1 MQYISKL
8 LPCLQKS
15 SALIA
20 AVLYTLSPV
29 VAGAQQAA
37 NTDRSAVDQSRNGLT
52 IYNINTPNAKGLSN
66 NIHNSFDIPTRGAI
80 DNNSATITYSQL
92 EKGFIEGNPNLTSG
106 REASTILHQIIGG
119 SRSEMNGLLE
129 VAGKKAQLV
138 IVNENGI
145 TCNGC
150 GFINTS
156 RATLSTGAANINAS
170 GELAGFDVTR
180 GDILINGTGLDAVSG
195 NQASD
200 QIDLI
205 ARTVAIRDAA
215 KLRAKQLNVITGSN
229 SVDYA
234 ALTHSKIA
242 GSGAVPEVALDV
254 AALGGMYADYIS
266 LIATDDGVGVNMNG
280 SAASAGNLTLDANGK
295 ISFGAASKVSSG
307 AETTITTTE
316 DFEGA
321 GSVKSAGNLTVTAKN
336 ITNSGELNSGAIVSL
351 EAQEQITSGKTAMI
365 RSENDTSL
373 KAGTGIENN
382 GVVAAYGDL
391 DIDAPDIRNDGGIL
405 WANDNVT
412 IGSSEAANGRAD
424 YVLNRNGRIEAFGG
438 DLEIKA
444 ENIVNQGTAPTANI
458 KDNIYQFYETPGPV
472 NPNGDIKS
480 RLVSATFLA
489 EDGTVRPEYTESYV
503 ALWEQLFSD
512 DLSNATELDPE
523 ILVLLQTSAVGGGG
537 NTLGSSW
544 VTYFGRLTGKASEAG
559 VPSLVELMRGLMA
572 DTARVEEVVAEPEPA
587 EPGGA
592 GGAPDAPTDP
602 EPVVEGPEPGSIKA
616 EYLPQYLALWESLSS
631 GQSISADTLA
641 ALDPSYVKDGKI
653 LPQISNLWNSIR
665 SGSGAN
671 YTILVTI
678 TQDTLNDDG
687 VLAELKAGKN
697 IRLEAKNINNIYG
710 AIQAAGDL
718 DITAENLTNTSFGAS
733 QSRHEV
739 HKRGCFTCHEGV
751 LDFADTFGGVIQ
763 AHGNLNISVTDSLKN
778 MTIGSRSASQLL
790 ADIGVHLQST
800 SNRLNAEV
808 PKPAKSTV
816 APKPTTSTPG
826 AATSTLV
833 NLIAELEEVLEEA
846 HENFE
851 TPESG
856 ELDAFMSSPYLFS
869 RLDFEPLI
877 EQNELRAFEVLSS
890 NDPTVRQAWATQQI
904 RTAQLLGGEG
914 AGQTRSDVISEQL
927 ELALALP
934 TSSYNGA
941 KPLSAVTAFLDKR
954 NGALISADKVDIAA
968 NEVKQIGGGQIV
980 SDSETTIT
988 ADQIDLER
996 GDLKS
1001 GGDISL
1007 SGDQEVR
1014 LAAVDIEAANDV
1026 TLKSDNGDVSIETI
1040 EERTE
1045 FTREFYSDVHV
1056 RNPNCSSGDG
1066 DCEQYTTK
1074 RVKTGSGK
1082 GTSVTHQG
1090 GTLNIGGNLTVEAA
1104 NDVSVVGTEANVDG
1118 DVKLAAGGDLLV
1130 GSARNV
1136 YDYSQT
1142 SGKSS
1147 SKAHSEGLLTSAI
1160 NAGGNIAMTG
1170 TNVGIDASTV
1180 SADGKLDVM
1189 AYNDLSITAGME
1201 NSSYSYKSSSGG
1213 GGFFSKKK
1221 SESLDENHLT
1231 YQESVL
1237 SSGDDMSLNAM
1248 GNIGIAGS
1256 EVESGGDIDIT
1267 AFGGLTITSLQEQH
1281 HREHKVEKSG
1291 PFGGMFG
1298 GSSSRTEIRDL
1309 TEVKGTEITSLTDLT
1324 TQSGS
1329 DTTIRASRV
1338 SAGGDLKIS
1347 VGKGPFA
1354 DPDAKLWLLTDKDR
1368 DYLSVSEYEGGTLK
1382 WTMTEY
1388 GHEKEVVRHAILE
1401 SGGDFIIESP
1411 GGVVVEY
1418 RSTGDFTTDIAQLA
1432 EAPGLEYLADLQG
1445 MDNVDWQGV
1454 EEIYETWYDQSSGL
1468 GGGAMAIIAIATAI
1482 LTAGA
1487 TAGLAAAIS
1496 GATTTA
1502 SIGATTTIVAGTT
1515 YFGTAAQITSMIAVN
1530 AAFSSIA
1537 ATAATSIANGAV
1549 SGDMRGAFQSI
1560 FSSDTLRGAAISLLT
1575 AGATRGGA
1583 EAFGL
1588 DLAKTKDIVNNVGST
1603 VAYEMIR
1610 TVANTAA
1617 DSIINGTDIDDALV
1631 ASLHSSATAIASSV
1645 LFSQVGK
1652 LGVEWN
1658 LEEGDIEK
1666 VVMHAVAGCGV
1677 GMVASRNCVA
1687 GAVSAG
1693 LQEALSDTLNQV
1705 DDLQLRVQLAGLSGA
1720 MAIALTGGD
1729 AEAVNV
1735 ANMIGQQAAIYNRQ
1749 LHTDEL
1755 LAVEKKAKE
1764 LAGTDGKSAD
1774 EWHQLLQQEAMR
1786 QTDKQWNGQFEGT
1799 ENTTV
1804 LNALAELRTEYGS
1817 DFVSKLGDQFR
1828 FLEQDSHFDDQ
1839 LVFAQNLITHA
1850 DSYNV
1855 ALEGWSPYGGDLP
1868 DSITPAQA
1876 ALVYSL
1882 YTPGQNGE
1890 GGLSADL
1897 YGSEEILERLDP
1909 SQTAT
1914 EVSRGY
1920 ALLQIRNELEVTQA
1934 LANAEFLATENA
1946 WKAVEQV
1953 VDQRQDAVKTLT
1965 EAYEDNPNA
1974 ETLTALEAAKT
1985 ELSGAQEQLGV
1996 ALDELTVADQLRY
2009 QAGKGVERAAIHT
2022 GDAVQ
2027 RGAQA
2032 GVVDALAEPYKDFAE
2047 GVVLV
2052 SMAMNGDEASQ
2063 TELDQTW
2070 KSIVWLANNPDQL
2083 PDAIADSLTAS
2094 LNEAQAAFEAGDY
2107 SAAGEIAGNLQT
2119 QLLIAINSTAM
2130 SAELLMVS
2138 KGLTRADTIGSSG
2151 FKITVDIRKLPTEL
2165 AWETSSEVKLVI
2177 SPHKTTTILGSYAKD
2192 MEHIIAEMEYPKTF
2206 DFGSKIGG
2214 FNVLNTPDSFNK
2226 NPNQFWNDYNKPFL
2240 DDAIQRGDDI
2250 VLATKPI
2257 DDYLNRIDPVTGSQV
2272 RTGFG
2277 KEYDYLK
2284 SNGYEYDSITSM
2296 MRKQ

>member
-8 LPCLQKS
+8 LPGLQKS

-92 EKGFIEGNPNLTSG
+92 EKGYIEGNPNLRSG
-106 REASTILHQIIGG
+106 QEASTILHQIIGG
-119 SRSEMNGLLE
+119 SRSQMNGLLE

-229 SVDYA
+229 TVDYA
-234 ALTHSKIA
+234 SLSHNQTAS
-242 GSGAVPEVALDV
+242 SGAVPEVALDV

-280 SAASAGNLTLDANGK
+280 EVASAGNLTLDANGK
-295 ISFGAASKVSSG
+295 ISFGAASKASSG
-307 AETTITTTE
+307 AKTTITTTE

-321 GSVKSAGNLTVTAKN
+321 GSVKSAGDLSVTAKN
-336 ITNSGELNSGAIVSL
+336 ITNNGVLNSGASVSL
-351 EAQEQITSGKTAMI
+351 EAQEQIKSGKTAMI
-365 RSENDTSL
+365 RSEDDTSL

-382 GVVAAYGDL
+382 GVVAAYGNL
-391 DIDAPDIRNDGGIL
+391 DVDAPDIRNDGGIL

-472 NPNGDIKS
+472 NPNGDIKN

-523 ILVLLQTSAVGGGG
+523 ILVLLQASAVGGGG

-559 VPSLVELMRGLMA
+559 VPSLVEMMRGLMA

-592 GGAPDAPTDP
+592 GGAPGAPSDP
-602 EPVVEGPEPGSIKA
+602 EPVAEGPEPGSIKA

-631 GQSISADTLA
+631 GQAISADTLA
-641 ALDPSYVKDGKI
+641 ALNPSYVKDGAV
-653 LPQISNLWNSIR
+653 LPEISNLWNSIR
-665 SGSGAN
+665 AGSGAG

-697 IRLEAKNINNIYG
+697 ILLEAKNINNVYG

-808 PKPAKSTV
+808 PKPSKSTV
-816 APKPTTSTPG
+816 APTPETSTPG
-826 AATSTLV
+826 AETSTLV

-904 RTAQLLGGEG
+904 RTAQLLGGDG

-934 TSSYNGA
+934 TSSDNGA

-968 NEVKQIGGGQIV
+968 GEVKQIGGGQIV

-988 ADQIDLER
+988 ADRIDLER

-1001 GGDISL
+1001 DGDISL

-1026 TLKSDNGDVSIETI
+1026 TLKSDSGDVLVETI
-1040 EERTE
+1040 EETTN
-1045 FTREFYSDVHV
+1045 FTRELYSDVRV
-1056 RNPNCSSGDG
+1056 RNPNCSSNDG

-1074 RVKTGSGK
+1074 RVKTGSGS

-1104 NDVSVVGTEANVDG
+1104 NDVSVVGTDANVDG

-1147 SKAHSEGLLTSAI
+1147 SKAHSEELLTSAI

-1170 TNVGIDASTV
+1170 TNVGIEASTV

-1213 GGFFSKKK
+1213 GGFFGKKK
-1221 SESLDENHLT
+1221 SESLTENHLT

-1256 EVESGGDIDIT
+1256 EIESGGDIDIT

-1281 HREHKVEKSG
+1281 HREHKVEKTG
-1291 PFGGMFG
+1291 RFGGMFG

-1309 TEVKGTEITSLTDLT
+1309 TEIKGTEITSLTDLT

-1338 SAGGDLKIS
+1338 SAGGDLNIS

-1354 DPDAKLWLLTDKDR
+1354 DPDAKLWLLTDKER

-1382 WTMTEY
+1382 WTVTEY

-1418 RSTGDFTTDIAQLA
+1418 RSTGDFATDIAQLA

-1445 MDNVDWQGV
+1445 MDNVDWEGV

-1468 GGGAMAIIAIATAI
+1468 GGGAMALIAIATAV
-1482 LTAGA
+1482 LTAGI
-1487 TAGLAAAIS
+1487 TAGLAAGIS
-1496 GATTTA
+1496 GTTQLAAGAAVEAGMA
-1502 SIGATTTIVAGTT
+1502 SISIAGATYV
-1515 YFGTAAQITSMIAVN
+1515 GTATQITSMIMVN
-1530 AAFSSIA
+1530 AALASVA

-1560 FSSDTLRGAAISLLT
+1560 FSSNTLRSIVISALT
-1575 AGATRGGA
+1575 AGATHSINLDTIGFDELGQTPEFVSSLLEKSLDGALRSGISSVIGGTDFSDA
-1583 EAFGL
+1583 
-1588 DLAKTKDIVNNVGST
+1588 I
-1603 VAYEMIR
+1603 
-1610 TVANTAA
+1610 VANLRFAA
-1617 DSIINGTDIDDALV
+1617 TDTLLSSTQTVIGDLTDGLGASDLPV
-1631 ASLHSSATAIASSV
+1631 A
-1645 LFSQVGK
+1645 
-1652 LGVEWN
+1652 N
-1658 LEEGDIEK
+1658 
-1666 VVMHAVAGCGV
+1666 
-1677 GMVASRNCVA
+1677 MVAHALAGGLAAQVLGNDFA
-1687 GAVSAG
+1687 TGAVSALASASVANAGWFDG
-1693 LQEALSDTLNQV
+1693 LEAHQISAISQLVGGVAALIAGGDGSEVGLGAHVAQSAAINNYLTHANVNDMMSELRSCQASEGGCSDAEEREIAYKWLNVAVGNDKTLAATCSDLACVQAMLGQKVDLFSNKAAELQSLSPTVFSILHSGYSFEVLQPALDQIDANIRFREDYENYVDVKCGGVASAACAQSHYEAWENVNEKLEVVDKAKLVLSVVVGGGMAAGPKMLQVLKNCATNVACLNELGITLVEAGAEVAAGGPLAGSGGIAFAAGSAIVLKKGDEVLGVIDETLGHLTHLNASSELFRASDGSLLRFTDDGEWRVLWTEQASKKTGLTEDFVDQMVSTPKGERPDPSTYMSQADIDAHLARFDDGAVRFASAEDVSTYRTAGPPSGGFVIPKSEFDNLVQEA
-1705 DDLQLRVQLAGLSGA
+1705 
-1720 MAIALTGGD
+1720 
-1729 AEAVNV
+1729 
-1735 ANMIGQQAAIYNRQ
+1735 
-1749 LHTDEL
+1749 
-1755 LAVEKKAKE
+1755 
-1764 LAGTDGKSAD
+1764 
-1774 EWHQLLQQEAMR
+1774 
-1786 QTDKQWNGQFEGT
+1786 
-1799 ENTTV
+1799 
-1804 LNALAELRTEYGS
+1804 
-1817 DFVSKLGDQFR
+1817 
-1828 FLEQDSHFDDQ
+1828 
-1839 LVFAQNLITHA
+1839 
-1850 DSYNV
+1850 
-1855 ALEGWSPYGGDLP
+1855 GGDLSLVEVRLGL
-1868 DSITPAQA
+1868 DTGSLTSGNTV
-1876 ALVYSL
+1876 ALAIE
-1882 YTPGQNGE
+1882 PQNLNNLRIPSGNE
-1890 GGLSADL
+1890 GG
-1897 YGSEEILERLDP
+1897 
-1909 SQTAT
+1909 
-1914 EVSRGY
+1914 
-1920 ALLQIRNELEVTQA
+1920 
-1934 LANAEFLATENA
+1934 AN
-1946 WKAVEQV
+1946 
-1953 VDQRQDAVKTLT
+1953 
-1965 EAYEDNPNA
+1965 
-1974 ETLTALEAAKT
+1974 
-1985 ELSGAQEQLGV
+1985 
-1996 ALDELTVADQLRY
+1996 
-2009 QAGKGVERAAIHT
+2009 
-2022 GDAVQ
+2022 
-2027 RGAQA
+2027 
-2032 GVVDALAEPYKDFAE
+2032 
-2047 GVVLV
+2047 
-2052 SMAMNGDEASQ
+2052 
-2063 TELDQTW
+2063 
-2070 KSIVWLANNPDQL
+2070 
-2083 PDAIADSLTAS
+2083 
-2094 LNEAQAAFEAGDY
+2094 
-2107 SAAGEIAGNLQT
+2107 
-2119 QLLIAINSTAM
+2119 
-2130 SAELLMVS
+2130 S
-2138 KGLTRADTIGSSG
+2138 KW
-2151 FKITVDIRKLPTEL
+2151 VP
-2165 AWETSSEVKLVI
+2165 
-2177 SPHKTTTILGSYAKD
+2177 
-2192 MEHIIAEMEYPKTF
+2192 
-2206 DFGSKIGG
+2206 GG
-2214 FNVLNTPDSFNK
+2214 FTSDGVPEAVMDFIGVPFTPI
-2226 NPNQFWNDYNKPFL
+2226 QF
-2240 DDAIQRGDDI
+2240 
-2250 VLATKPI
+2250 
-2257 DDYLNRIDPVTGSQV
+2257 
-2272 RTGFG
+2272 
-2277 KEYDYLK
+2277 
-2284 SNGYEYDSITSM
+2284 
-2296 MRKQ
+2296 

>member
-8 LPCLQKS
+8 LPGLQKS

-92 EKGFIEGNPNLTSG
+92 EKGYIEGNPNLRSG
-106 REASTILHQIIGG
+106 QEASTILHQIIGG
-119 SRSEMNGLLE
+119 SRSQMNGLLE

-215 KLRAKQLNVITGSN
+215 KLKAKQLNVITGSN
-229 SVDYA
+229 SVDYVG
-234 ALTHSKIA
+234 LTHGEIA

-280 SAASAGNLTLDANGK
+280 AAASAGNLTLDANGK

-321 GSVKSAGNLTVTAKN
+321 GSVKSAGNLNLTAKN
-336 ITNSGELNSGAIVSL
+336 ITNSGELNSGASVSL
-351 EAQEQITSGKTAMI
+351 EAQQQITSGKTALI
-365 RSENDTSL
+365 RSESDTTL

-382 GVVAAYGDL
+382 GVVAAYGNL
-391 DIDAPDIRNDGGIL
+391 HIDAPDIRNDGGIL
-405 WANDNVT
+405 WANNNVT

-480 RLVSATFLA
+480 RLLSATYLA

-512 DLSNATELDPE
+512 ELNSATELDPE
-523 ILVLLQTSAVGGGG
+523 LLLLLQASAIGGDGK
-537 NTLGSSW
+537 TLGSSW
-544 VTYFGRLTGKASEAG
+544 VTYFGRLSGKASEAG
-559 VPSLVELMRGLMA
+559 VPSLVEFMRDLMA
-572 DTARVEEVVAEPEPA
+572 DSARVEEVVAEPETT

-592 GGAPDAPTDP
+592 GGSSGAPTDP

-631 GQSISADTLA
+631 GQAISADTLA
-641 ALDPSYVKDGKI
+641 ALNPSYVKDGAV
-653 LPQISNLWNSIR
+653 LPEISNLWNSIR
-665 SGSGAN
+665 AGSGAG

-697 IRLEAKNINNIYG
+697 ILLEAKNINNVYG

-808 PKPAKSTV
+808 PKPSKSTV
-816 APKPTTSTPG
+816 APTPETSTPG
-826 AATSTLV
+826 AETSTLV
-833 NLIAELEEVLEEA
+833 NLIAELEEILEEA

-904 RTAQLLGGEG
+904 RTAQLLGGDG
-914 AGQTRSDVISEQL
+914 AGQTRNDVISDQL

-934 TSSYNGA
+934 TSSDNGA
-941 KPLSAVTAFLDKR
+941 KPLSSVTAFLDKR

-968 NEVKQIGGGQIV
+968 GEVKQIGGGQIV

-988 ADQIDLER
+988 ADRIDLER

-1001 GGDISL
+1001 DGDISL
-1007 SGDQEVR
+1007 SGDEEVR

-1026 TLKSDNGDVSIETI
+1026 TLKSDSGDVLVETI
-1040 EERTE
+1040 EETTN
-1045 FTREFYSDVHV
+1045 FTRALYSDVRV
-1056 RNPNCSSGDG
+1056 RNPDCSSNDG
-1066 DCEQYTTK
+1066 DCEKYTTK
-1074 RVKTGSGK
+1074 RVKTGSGSGK
-1082 GTSVTHQG
+1082 SVTHQG

-1104 NDVSVVGTEANVDG
+1104 NDVSVVGTDANVDG

-1147 SKAHSEGLLTSAI
+1147 SKAHSEELLTSAI

-1170 TNVGIDASTV
+1170 TNVGIEASTV

-1201 NSSYSYKSSSGG
+1201 NSSYSYKSSSGR
-1213 GGFFSKKK
+1213 GGFFGKKK
-1221 SESLDENHLT
+1221 TESLNENHLT

-1281 HREHKVEKSG
+1281 HREHKVEKTG
-1291 PFGGMFG
+1291 RFGGMFG

-1309 TEVKGTEITSLTDLT
+1309 TEIKGTEITSLTDLT

-1338 SAGGDLKIS
+1338 SAGGDLNIS

-1354 DPDAKLWLLTDKDR
+1354 DPDAKLWLLTDKER

-1418 RSTGDFTTDIAQLA
+1418 RSTGDFAADIAQLA

-1445 MDNVDWQGV
+1445 MENVDWQGV

-1468 GGGAMAIIAIATAI
+1468 GGGAMAIIAIAMAV
-1482 LTAGA
+1482 LTYGA
-1487 TAGLAAAIS
+1487 TLQLSGLM
-1496 GATTTA
+1496 
-1502 SIGATTTIVAGTT
+1502 AGTT
-1515 YFGTAAQITSMIAVN
+1515 TQFASAQAAIQAGFSASQIISAGSVVYAGSAAQMAAMTAIN
-1530 AAFSSIA
+1530 AALSSVA

-1549 SGDMRGAFQSI
+1549 SGDMRGAFQAI
-1560 FSSDTLRGAAISLLT
+1560 FSSDTLRNTMVSMLT

-1583 EAFGL
+1583 DAFGV
-1588 DLAKTKDIVNNVGST
+1588 DFAKTKDIVKSISSK

-1617 DSIINGTDIDDALV
+1617 ESIINGTDIGDALV
-1631 ASLHSSATAIASSV
+1631 SNLQSSATTIASAV
-1645 LFSQVGK
+1645 LFTQIGNLSDDWK
-1652 LGVEWN
+1652 

-1687 GAVSAG
+1687 GAVGAG
-1693 LQEALSDTLNQV
+1693 LQEALSGPLNQI
-1705 DDLQLRVQLAGLSGA
+1705 DDIELKVKIAGLSGA
-1720 MAIALTGGD
+1720 LAIALTGGD
-1729 AEAVNV
+1729 ASAVNV
-1735 ANMIGQQAAIYNRQ
+1735 ANMTGQNAATYNRQ

-1755 LAVEKKAKE
+1755 RAIEEKAKE

-1774 EWHQLLQQEAMR
+1774 EWHKLLQQEAMR
-1786 QTDKQWNGQFEGT
+1786 LTDEQWNGEFEGT
-1799 ENTTV
+1799 ENATV
-1804 LNALAELRTEYGS
+1804 LNALAELRTEYGT
-1817 DFVSKLGDQFR
+1817 DFVNKVGDQFR
-1828 FLEQDSHFDDQ
+1828 FLEQDSRFSDQ
-1839 LVFAQNLITHA
+1839 LTFANSLVENA
-1850 DSYNV
+1850 ESYNI

-1868 DSITPAQA
+1868 ESITPAQA

-1882 YTPGQNGE
+1882 FTPGQDGK
-1890 GGLSADL
+1890 GGLYGEL
-1897 YGSEEILERLDP
+1897 YGSEETLERLDP

-1914 EVSRGY
+1914 EISRGY
-1920 ALLQIRNELEVTQA
+1920 ALLQVRKELEVTQA
-1934 LANAEFLATENA
+1934 LANAEFVATENA
-1946 WKAVEQV
+1946 WKAAEQV
-1953 VDQRQDAVKTLT
+1953 VDQRQELVETLT
-1965 EAYEDNPNA
+1965 EAYENNPNA
-1974 ETLTALEAAKT
+1974 ETLGALEAAKT
-1985 ELSGAQEQLGV
+1985 ELSGAQEQLGI

-2022 GDAVQ
+2022 GDAVS
-2027 RGAQA
+2027 RGAKA

-2047 GVVLV
+2047 GVVLLG
-2052 SMAMNGDEASQ
+2052 MAMNGDQASR
-2063 TELDQTW
+2063 TELEQIR
-2070 KSIVWLANNPDQL
+2070 KSLIWLVNNPDQL

-2094 LNEAQAAFEAGDY
+2094 LNEAQAAFEVGDY

-2119 QLLIAINSTAM
+2119 QLLTAINSTAM

-2138 KGLTRADTIGSSG
+2138 KGLTRWSNAPDS
-2151 FKITVDIRKLPTEL
+2151 R
-2165 AWETSSEVKLVI
+2165 LVI
-2177 SPHKTTTILGSYAKD
+2177 PPTREIPSWHGSGPMTGVIGLNNQSKSNKALLNFNPSEAVEFVFDPTTSTFLVRAPSSPVKHTILA
-2192 MEHIIAEMEYPKTF
+2192 
-2206 DFGSKIGG
+2206 
-2214 FNVLNTPDSFNK
+2214 
-2226 NPNQFWNDYNKPFL
+2226 
-2240 DDAIQRGDDI
+2240 DAIGAPNDKVVGGLLSRGPDGKFLTNEASGHFHQNWTP
-2250 VLATKPI
+2250 VLRTQFIETMSRYGLKI
-2257 DDYLNRIDPVTGSQV
+2257 DHHAG
-2272 RTGFG
+2272 
-2277 KEYDYLK
+2277 
-2284 SNGYEYDSITSM
+2284 M
-2296 MRKQ
+2296 